1 MLRKLFTALAPLAL
15 GLAFAAPTAAQAA
28 DQVVRVGYQKK
39 YGAFTLLKGR
49 GTLEKKNW
57 KRKAGKSAGPNSPAA
72 RNCWKRSTWARLISA

>member
-49 GTLEKKNW
+49 GTLEKKT
-57 KRKAGKSAGPNSPAA
+57 GS
-72 RNCWKRSTWARLISA
+72 ARLESQLDRIPRRPAIAGSAQRGRG